1 MRQRA
6 RTSTISNLT
15 ACSYY
20 SLPCVPVQ
28 ALALGA
34 DAVLVGRPILHGLA
48 VDGQA
53 GVEKVLNTL
62 KAELKLNMALSG
74 RDPPA
79 VAAAGMQIDNLLQ
92 RPITAA

>member
-1 MRQRA
+1 MLQWW
-6 RTSTISNLT
+6 
-15 ACSYY
+15 
-20 SLPCVPVQ
+20 LPMQ

-74 RDPPA
+74 TDVLARML
-79 VAAAGMQIDNLLQ
+79 VCIHHCAAALFG
-92 RPITAA
+92 